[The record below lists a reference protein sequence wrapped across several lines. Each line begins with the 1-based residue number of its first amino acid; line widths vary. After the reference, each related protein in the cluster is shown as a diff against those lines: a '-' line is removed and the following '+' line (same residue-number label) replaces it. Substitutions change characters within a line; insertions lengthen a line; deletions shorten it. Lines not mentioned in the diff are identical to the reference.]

1 MEKNNNADPFRLILA
16 SQSPYRRELLSR
28 LAIPFECLSPDID
41 EEQIK
46 KQLTLQGCTML
57 ELAQALAR
65 AKCQAV
71 AQVETDATV
80 IGSDQLVEWQGRVL
94 GKPHTMPAAKKQLQD
109 LQGHTHRLITAV
121 AVQSSAGLLEF
132 VDVTTLHMRS
142 LTEDE
147 ITRYLEVDRPFDCAG
162 SYKIEE
168 LGIGLFDKIDGQDST
183 AIIGLPLL
191 ELSKTLRQLGFQ
203 IP

>member
-1 MEKNNNADPFRLILA
+1 MDNNPAPTKRLILA

-28 LAIPFECLSPDID
+28 LSIPFECQSPDLD

-46 KQLTLQGCTML
+46 RQLEQQKCSLLMIAQG
-57 ELAQALAR
+57 LAR

-71 AQVETDATV
+71 AKTAVDATI
-80 IGSDQLVEWQGRVL
+80 IGSDQLAECQGLIL
-94 GKPHTMPAAKKQLQD
+94 GKPHNMQAAVKQLQG
-109 LQGHTHRLITAV
+109 LQGQAHRLITAV
-121 AVQSSAGLLEF
+121 TVHSDKGLLEF

-142 LTEDE
+142 LDEGE
-147 ITRYLEVDRPFDCAG
+147 ITRYLETDSPFDCAG

-168 LGIGLFDKIDGQDST
+168 LGISLFERIESQDST

-191 ELSKTLRQLGFQ
+191 ELSKHLRKLGFQ